1 MKKRQRKKQAYK
13 KYIRDIFEGYESMV
27 ANPKIE
33 KLEFGYLNEETVIYR
48 DQDQQIHFL
57 SRDRKINSK

>member
-13 KYIRDIFEGYESMV
+13 QYIRDIFEGYEKMV
-27 ANPKIE
+27 ADQNVE
-33 KLEFGYLNEETVIYR
+33 RMEFHYLKEETVIYR

-57 SRDRKINSK
+57 TLDQQQ

>member
-13 KYIRDIFEGYESMV
+13 QYIRDIFEGYEKMV
-27 ANPKIE
+27 ADQNVE
-33 KLEFGYLNEETVIYR
+33 RMEFHYLKEETIIYR

-57 SRDRKINSK
+57 TRDQQQ

>member
-13 KYIRDIFEGYESMV
+13 QYIRDIFEGYEKMV
-27 ANPKIE
+27 ADQNVE
-33 KLEFGYLNEETVIYR
+33 RMEFHYLKEETVIYR

-57 SRDRKINSK
+57 TRDQQQ